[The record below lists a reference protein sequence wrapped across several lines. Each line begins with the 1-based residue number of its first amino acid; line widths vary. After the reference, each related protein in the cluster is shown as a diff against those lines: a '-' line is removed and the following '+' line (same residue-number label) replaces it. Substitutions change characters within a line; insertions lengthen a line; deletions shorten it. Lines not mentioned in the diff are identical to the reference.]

1 MDIKIIYEDSDLL
14 VVDKPTGITVNRSD
28 TTREEETVQ
37 DWTEKQFT
45 IDNLPLIIDREGDF
59 YKRGGIVHRLDKET
73 SGILLI
79 AKNPASFLN
88 LQNQFKERRVEKTYI
103 ALVHGEIKPEIGEI
117 NVPVGRLP
125 FNRKRFGIVAG
136 GREAVTKYKLL
147 SVFSSQLSANSQPVL
162 DSSVQKNRQQI
173 NQNLKTK
180 NREPITESY
189 SLLELYPKTGRTH
202 QIRVHLKYSGHPVFS
217 DPLYGGRKT
226 SRNDRKVLPRLFLH
240 AAKISFQ
247 HPKTGKEVSFESLL
261 PQELVNFLSV
271 LSPIT

>member
-147 SVFSSQLSANSQPVL
+147 SVFSSLLSSNSQPVL
-162 DSSVQKNRQQI
+162 GSSVQKNRQQ
-173 NQNLKTK
+173 
-180 NREPITESY
+180 ITESY

-202 QIRVHLKYSGHPVFS
+202 QIRVHLKYFGHPVFS

-226 SRNDRKVLPRLFLH
+226 ARKDRKVLPRLFLH
-240 AAKISFQ
+240 AAKISFE
-247 HPKTGKEVSFESLL
+247 HPKTKKIIFFESPLPKELL
-261 PQELVNFLSV
+261 DFLSGLV
-271 LSPIT
+271 